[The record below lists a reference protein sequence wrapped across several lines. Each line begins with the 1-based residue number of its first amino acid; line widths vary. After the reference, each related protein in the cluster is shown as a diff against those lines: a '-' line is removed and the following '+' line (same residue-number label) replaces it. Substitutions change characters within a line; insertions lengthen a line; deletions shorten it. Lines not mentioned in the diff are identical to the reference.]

1 MPRAFIQDV
10 VAVAAV
16 SQNELLNTPNKNLR
30 AYKPILPICQIARR
44 LHAPIR
50 PKHGA
55 ALRSAQRL
63 EVSEQTGMDFAIG
76 KHAYSTFTLHG

>member
-1 MPRAFIQDV
+1 MEDR

-16 SQNELLNTPNKNLR
+16 SQDELPNTSNKNLR
-30 AYKPILPICQIARR
+30 AYRPILPICQIARL
-44 LHAPIR
+44 LHAPIK

-55 ALRSAQRL
+55 APRSAKRL
-63 EVSEQTGMDFAIG
+63 EVSEQTGMGFAIG